1 MTMPDDWYEIAF
13 GQLYPA
19 VYAHR
24 DEAEAVRVA
33 RRLAAL
39 VAGASPVLD
48 VACGSGRYMTAFA
61 QTGLEM
67 FGVDLSEYMLTQA
80 ALRRGVGERVVRC
93 DMRALP
99 FRDQVFGAALNMF
112 TSFGYFDTD
121 LDNVRVIHEVGR
133 VLRPAGTFLLDFINA
148 GSVQADA
155 LGSSQRRAG
164 DATIDEARWMEPGGK
179 TLAKRVIYRPA
190 LGVPVEY
197 VERVR
202 LYRLEDLR
210 VMLESGG
217 MAVRNVYGDY
227 ELGAFEETTSA
238 RLLIHSERTRER

>member
-1 MTMPDDWYEIAF
+1 MAEDWYEIAF

-24 DEAEAVRVA
+24 DQAEAVRVA
-33 RRLAAL
+33 QRLVPL
-39 VAGASPVLD
+39 LAGASPVLD
-48 VACGSGRYMTAFA
+48 VACGNGRYLTAFA
-61 QTGLEM
+61 DAGLEM
-67 FGVDLSEYMLTQA
+67 FGADLSEYMLAQA
-80 ALRRGVGERVVRC
+80 AMRRGVGERVVRC

-99 FRDQVFGAALNMF
+99 FRSGAFGAALNMF

-121 LDNVRVIHEVGR
+121 LDNVRVIHEVAR
-133 VLRPAGTFLLDFINA
+133 VLRPGGTFLLDFINA

-164 DATIDEARWMEPGGK
+164 DATIDEARWVEPGGK

-190 LGVPVEY
+190 LGAPVEY

-202 LYRLEDLR
+202 LYRLDDLR

-217 MAVRNVYGDY
+217 MAIRNLYGDY
-227 ELGAFEETTSA
+227 DLGAFDDATSA
-238 RLLIHSERTRER
+238 RLLIHSERKRES